1 MHSEYNDFYY
11 VNIYMKQLFTKFQA
25 FRVCIEVFP
34 PNIIK
39 LYVIDALKCYRENR
53 INDVVT
59 KLDSFQQE
67 VKNKLETV
75 IQGNKEHTD
84 IHARV

>member
-1 MHSEYNDFYY
+1 MHRERLLRTY
-11 VNIYMKQLFTKFQA
+11 VKQLLTKFQA
-25 FRVCIEVFP
+25 FRVCVEFEVAIS

-39 LYVIDALKCYRENR
+39 LYVIDALNCYRENR
-53 INDVVT
+53 INDVVR
-59 KLDSFQQE
+59 KFDSFKQE

-75 IQGNKEHTD
+75 IQGNKEHAN

>member
-1 MHSEYNDFYY
+1 MHRERLLRTY
-11 VNIYMKQLFTKFQA
+11 VKQLLTKFQA
-25 FRVCIEVFP
+25 FRVCVEVAIS

-39 LYVIDALKCYRENR
+39 LYVIDALNCYRENR
-53 INDVVT
+53 INDVVR
-59 KLDSFQQE
+59 KFDSFKQE

-75 IQGNKEHTD
+75 IQGNKEHAN